1 MTEVEKA
8 SRMALEALTYLVEHD
23 SYGTEYDG
31 RIIHLCP
38 SCSKQDGEH
47 SQKCD
52 FVKARQVITALTQAL
67 ATTEPDFDG
76 SVIVGHS
83 KHRGGWFVFEE
94 VAEGEFTPIKGPFSS
109 KDEADQAMRAPR
121 APLIQPAPTER
132 NLIPTPDHNGAVV
145 PGAHVP
151 ASPADMQVYNKIAAG
166 YWTERKGPLS
176 KDQIREVFLA
186 HGFTIKEGQTD
197 LKPYV
202 YDAANALIALVQ
214 PATERKREPGL
225 FATEVQPQPLR
236 YSLDDY
242 HRAPSEGPLNATWQD
257 KPHRL
262 LYDLVAALAYYT
274 SPQVP
279 EDVIVILD
287 ECRTALIEC
296 DRDCDYELID
306 RAYAAIDAARK
317 GE

>member
-1 MTEVEKA
+1 MTELEKA
-8 SRMALEALTYLVEHD
+8 ARMALEALTYLVEHD

-109 KDEADQAMRAPR
+109 KDEADQAMRDPR
-121 APLIQPAPTER
+121 APLIQPATTER
-132 NLIPTPDHNGAVV
+132 KLVATPDHN
-145 PGAHVP
+145 GAHVP

-166 YWTERKGPLS
+166 YWTERKGEPFGQVTVKHPVGPFHAPLYT
-176 KDQIREVFLA
+176 FY
-186 HGFTIKEGQTD
+186 
-197 LKPYV
+197 PW
-202 YDAANALIALVQ
+202 
-214 PATERKREPGL
+214 
-225 FATEVQPQPLR
+225 PQPP
-236 YSLDDY
+236 YLDNVQEC
-242 HRAPSEGPLNATWQD
+242 HT
-257 KPHRL
+257 
-262 LYDLVAALAYYT
+262 VYT

-279 EDVIVILD
+279 EVLPWKGLDLNSMADAFEQVIEAAAHRENPFVNPVTKQAQL
-287 ECRTALIEC
+287 ALREFKIC
-296 DRDCDYELID
+296 IPAMQAL
-306 RAYAAIDAARK
+306 DAARK
-317 GE
+317 GEKS